1 MSDIKSKDNPVLD
14 EEQAL
19 AALMQVAG
27 PRPDVPD
34 AVQDRVYASVLEAW
48 EADSAQPRSEQ
59 VYVRVLR
66 AWRRHTAWTRH
77 RGWLIPAGLAATAL
91 LAFFLGNQPE
101 PAKPLAVA
109 TVSKVLPAGP
119 AGRTVFAGETLST
132 GADEGLG
139 LLLARGDSLRV
150 AAGSRVRFDAQDR
163 MTLLEG
169 RVYADTGEFVYRNGG
184 LVIDTAFGSV
194 TDIGTQFAVAIG
206 DEVLDV
212 AVREGRVDVQRQDQE
227 LIAVAG
233 ERLLVDAAGSA
244 STQMIEPDSEFWAW
258 TTQLAPEFDID
269 DKSLLDF
276 LKWVSRE
283 SGMELVFAS
292 NDARL
297 AAMRTDLHGS
307 VAGFAPLEALPS
319 VMATTAFRYRI
330 DGATIVIENQASGN

>member
-1 MSDIKSKDNPVLD
+1 MSDIKDNNKPVLD

-19 AALMQVAG
+19 ATLMKIAG
-27 PRPDVPD
+27 PRPEIPD
-34 AVQDRVYASVLEAW
+34 AAEKRVYASVFEAW
-48 EADSAQPRSEQ
+48 ETESAEPRSEQ
-59 VYVRVLR
+59 VYVKVLR

-77 RGWLIPAGLAATAL
+77 RGWLVPAGVAATAL
-91 LAFFLGNQPE
+91 LAFFLVNQPE
-101 PAKPLAVA
+101 PTRPLLVA
-109 TVSKVLPAGP
+109 TVSKLMPAGSGGKP
-119 AGRTVFAGETLST
+119 VYAGETLST
-132 GADEGLG
+132 GTGEGLG
-139 LLLARGDSLRV
+139 LLLARGDSLRID
-150 AAGSRVRFDAQDR
+150 AGSRVRFDAPDR

-169 RVYADTGEFVYRNGG
+169 RIYADTGDFVYRNGG
-184 LVIDTAFGSV
+184 LVIDTALGSV

-212 AVREGRVDVQRQDQE
+212 AVREGRVDVQQQGQE
-227 LIAVAG
+227 LVAVAG

-244 STQMIEPDSEFWAW
+244 SVQTIEAHSAFWAW
-258 TTQLAPEFDID
+258 TTELAPDFDID

-292 NDARL
+292 NDVRL

-319 VMATTAFRYRI
+319 VLATTAFSYRI
-330 DGATIVIENQASGN
+330 DGATIVVGN